1 MYEFQELLSAQYVQ
15 GVKWVSLKQIKTTFL
30 ENVSPFLNF
39 IEKSGRR
46 KWFCLFS
53 AGW

>member
-30 ENVSPFLNF
+30 ECEGPTLMLF
-39 IEKSGRR
+39 IQM
-46 KWFCLFS
+46 
-53 AGW
+53 